1 MACCPQNFAI
11 SLPVWICGYSR
22 CVDVLS
28 EAITAMRS
36 GRPESFLSTACAPWG
51 LRFGARD
58 GVAFHIVL
66 RGSCWLLPGD
76 GNAPVALGTGDV
88 VLRPHGTEHGLADDP
103 KTPLTDIVQQPG
115 GQWALN
121 GELNGTG
128 ATTRILCGA
137 YRLKRTREHPLLSG
151 LPDLIH
157 LPADI
162 GAHPELRAAVDLL
175 GRELERPGPGSDAI
189 LPSLLDT
196 LLLYVMR
203 ACLTDQARTAS
214 SGWAAALADPAISTA
229 LHAIH
234 DRPAHPW
241 TVETLGAKAG
251 LSRAAFA
258 QRFSAIVGQP
268 PLAYLTWWRMTLAGQ
283 ALTQSDANLRTIARR
298 CGYASEFTFVRA
310 FTREYGTSPGRYRR
324 AHGTPE
330 TATSS

>member
-1 MACCPQNFAI
+1 
-11 SLPVWICGYSR
+11 
-22 CVDVLS
+22 VDLLS

-36 GRPESFLSTACAPWG
+36 GRPESFVSTASAPWG

-66 RGSCWLLPGD
+66 RGSCWLLPGN
-76 GNAPVALGTGDV
+76 GEAPLALGAGDV
-88 VLRPHGTEHGLADDP
+88 VLRPHGTAHGLADDP
-103 KTPLTDIVQQPG
+103 ETPLVDIVQQTD
-115 GQWALN
+115 GQWAVN
-121 GELNGTG
+121 GELTGSG

-137 YRLKRTREHPLLSG
+137 YRLKRAREHPLLSG
-151 LPDLIH
+151 LPDLIYA
-157 LPADI
+157 PTDI
-162 GAHPELRAAVDLL
+162 GAHPELRAAVELL

-203 ACLTDQARTAS
+203 ACLTDEAKTAS
-214 SGWAAALADPAISTA
+214 SGWAAALADPAISAA

-234 DRPAHPW
+234 DLPAHPW
-241 TVETLGAKAG
+241 TVEALGREAG

-258 QRFSAIVGQP
+258 QRFMGTVGQP

-283 ALTQSDANLRTIARR
+283 ALTQSAANMRTIARQ

-324 AHGTPE
+324 THGSSE
-330 TATSS
+330 TGDDH

>member
-1 MACCPQNFAI
+1 
-11 SLPVWICGYSR
+11 
-22 CVDVLS
+22 VDVLS

-36 GRPESFLSTACAPWG
+36 GRPESFVSTASAPWG
-51 LRFGARD
+51 LRFAARD

-66 RGSCWLLPGD
+66 RGSCWLMSG
-76 GNAPVALGTGDV
+76 GGKAPVALSAGDV
-88 VLRPHGTEHGLADDP
+88 VLRPHGTEHALADDP
-103 KTPLTDIVQQPG
+103 ETPLHDLVQQPD
-115 GQWALN
+115 GQWAVN
-121 GELNGTG
+121 GELAGTG

-137 YRLKRTREHPLLSG
+137 YRLTRTREHPLLSG

-157 LPADI
+157 VPAQI
-162 GAHPELRAAVDLL
+162 GAHPELRAAVELL

-203 ACLTDQARTAS
+203 ACLTDEAKTAS
-214 SGWAAALADPAISTA
+214 SGWAAALADPAISAA

-234 DRPAHPW
+234 DRPAQQW
-241 TVETLGAKAG
+241 TVETLGAEAG

-258 QRFSAIVGQP
+258 QRFAITVGQP

-283 ALTQSDANLRTIARR
+283 ALIQSNANLQTIARQH
-298 CGYASEFTFVRA
+298 GYASEFTFVRA

-324 AHGTPE
+324 MHAGPE
-330 TATSS
+330 TTDIG